1 MLEEILR
8 YLHNWFCGPEDIRPG
23 RYSIDGGYL
32 YLPFAQEGQYFRIIG
47 SASNDGVY
55 QNPVESLIDEEF
67 QGAIWLLRVPASL
80 LALVEEIEEWQN
92 NFGSTAAGP
101 YQSESFGGY
110 SYTKA
115 SGASS
120 WTDVFDSRLTGWR
133 KL

>member
-8 YLHNWFCGPEDIRPG
+8 YLHNWFCGPGDIRPG

-32 YLPFAQEGQYFRIIG
+32 HLPFAQEGQYFRIIG
-47 SASNDGVY
+47 SAANDGVY
-55 QNPVESLIDEEF
+55 QNPAENLTDEEF
-67 QGAIWLLRVPASL
+67 QGTIWLLRVPTAL
-80 LALVEEIEEWQN
+80 LSLVEEIEEWQT
-92 NFGSTAAGP
+92 NFGNTAAGP

-115 SGASS
+115 SGSSS
-120 WTDVFDSRLTGWR
+120 WADVFDSRLSGWR